1 MTAACQ
7 NSVRSRR
14 PRLRTR
20 SNRLRSLLLVG
31 IAMPLFSC
39 AGTRPTDLGP
49 TDGRLRACPSS
60 PNCVS
65 SDADKSDTTHYV
77 APLVLTAEPDAAWR
91 AAEEAVGRIPRTEI
105 VASSPG
111 YLHAECTSALMG
123 YVDDLELHM
132 RPSDGVIAVRSA
144 SRIGYG
150 DMGVNRK
157 RVEDLRTDLAGN
169 GTVQAAD

>member
-65 SDADKSDTTHYV
+65 SDAPADDDHFV
-77 APLVLTAEPDAAWR
+77 AGMELTGPEAW
-91 AAEEAVGRIPRTEI
+91 GRIADLLGERARTRVIERNPDYI
-105 VASSPG
+105 
-111 YLHAECTSALMG
+111 HAEVRTLVMR
-123 YVDDLELHM
+123 YVDDLELH
-132 RPSDGVIAVRSA
+132 RRGLEVSVRSA
-144 SRIGYG
+144 SRLGHS
-150 DMGVNRK
+150 DLGVNRK
-157 RVEDLRTDLAGN
+157 RVESLRSSWRDAGL
-169 GTVQAAD
+169 VR

>member
-1 MTAACQ
+1 MCI
-7 NSVRSRR
+7 RDR
-14 PRLRTR
+14 
-20 SNRLRSLLLVG
+20 
-31 IAMPLFSC
+31 
-39 AGTRPTDLGP
+39 
-49 TDGRLRACPSS
+49 
-60 PNCVS
+60 
-65 SDADKSDTTHYV
+65 
-77 APLVLTAEPDAAWR
+77 
-91 AAEEAVGRIPRTEI
+91 PRTEI